1 MSGKIYGLGI
11 LMGEAVIDERGRIV
25 IPNEIRAELKLRPE
39 QKLRISKKGKDL
51 LLSPEVS
58 ADEFISEL
66 RGCVH
71 GSKIRPTDLKNI
83 WGVGH
88 THHRQ

>member
-1 MSGKIYGLGI
+1 MGI

-25 IPNEIRAELKLRPE
+25 IPNEIRAELNLRPE

-51 LLSPEVS
+51 LLSPEGS
-58 ADEFISEL
+58 ADEFIAEL

-71 GSKIRPTDLKNI
+71 GSKIEPVDLKNI

-88 THHRQ
+88 AHH

>member
-1 MSGKIYGLGI
+1 MGI
-11 LMGEAVIDERGRIV
+11 VMGEAVIDERGRIV
-25 IPNEIRAELKLRPE
+25 IPNEIRSELKLRPE
-39 QKLRISKKGKDL
+39 QKLRISKKGRDL

-71 GSKIRPTDLKNI
+71 GSKIKAADLKNI

-88 THHRQ
+88 THH

>member
-1 MSGKIYGLGI
+1 MGI

-66 RGCVH
+66 RGCVQ
-71 GSKIRPTDLKNI
+71 GSKMKPTDLKSI

-88 THHRQ
+88 AHH